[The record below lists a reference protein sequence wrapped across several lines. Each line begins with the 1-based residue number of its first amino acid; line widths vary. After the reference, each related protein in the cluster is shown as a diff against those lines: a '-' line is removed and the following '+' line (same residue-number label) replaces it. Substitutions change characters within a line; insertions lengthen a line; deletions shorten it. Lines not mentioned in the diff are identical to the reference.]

1 MYLPPHFRVDDPA
14 LLSAVIR
21 LHPLAVLITVADGVP
36 TADHIPVELTEQ
48 DGTWQLRGHIARANP
63 MHRHVADGT
72 EVLAV
77 FRAIDAYVTPQH
89 YPSKAEHGKAVPT
102 WNYEAVHVRGTM
114 HWQRDAEWLRAIVTQ
129 LTNRHESTRAHPWAV
144 TDAPPDYIDG
154 MLAAIVGFTIDVTSM
169 VGKFKA
175 SQNRSPEDREG
186 LRRGLTAD
194 GRSPADVAV
203 LARDP
208 LP

>member
-1 MYLPPHFRVDDPA
+1 MYLPPHFRVDDPT

-21 LHPLAVLITVADGVP
+21 QHPLAVLITLADGVP
-36 TADHIPVELTEQ
+36 TADHIPVELAEHE
-48 DGTWQLRGHIARANP
+48 GRWQLRGHIARANP

-72 EVLAV
+72 EVLSV
-77 FRAIDAYVTPQH
+77 FRAVDAYVTPQH

-114 HWQRDAEWLRAIVTQ
+114 HWQRDRESLLAIVTR
-129 LTNRHESTRAHPWAV
+129 LTDRHESTRAHPWAV
-144 TDAPPDYIDG
+144 TDAPADYIDG

-175 SQNRSPEDREG
+175 SQNRSKEDRDG
-186 LRRGLTAD
+186 LRRGLSAD